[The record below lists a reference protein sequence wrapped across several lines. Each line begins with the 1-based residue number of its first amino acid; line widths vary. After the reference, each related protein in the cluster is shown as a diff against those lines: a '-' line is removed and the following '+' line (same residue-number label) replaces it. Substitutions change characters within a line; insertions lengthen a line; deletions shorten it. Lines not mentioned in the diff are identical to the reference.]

1 MTHFRRYVRAFIC
14 AVCIASLLACSTVSI
29 NAPISERQAAST
41 LKTGDATVTT
51 NAGQKIRLRVIE
63 VRDHQLIGMQGSQRI
78 AIDLR
83 DIASIERPR
92 RFPWL
97 PYAIAGAAVVGTAI
111 LLLLNSHCGHC

>member
-1 MTHFRRYVRAFIC
+1 MPDKKIAMAHFIRCVRAFIC
-14 AVCIASLLACSTVSI
+14 AVCVVSLLACSTVSI

-63 VRDHQLIGMQGSQRI
+63 VRDHQLVGMQGSQRI
-78 AIDLR
+78 AIDLA

-92 RFPWL
+92 
-97 PYAIAGAAVVGTAI
+97 
-111 LLLLNSHCGHC
+111 

>member
-1 MTHFRRYVRAFIC
+1 
-14 AVCIASLLACSTVSI
+14 VSI

-41 LKTGDATVTT
+41 IKSGDAIVTT
-51 NAGQKIRLRVIE
+51 NAGEKIHLRVIE
-63 VRDHQLIGMQGSQRI
+63 VRDHQLVGMQGSQRI

-83 DIASIERPR
+83 DIASIERSR

-111 LLLLNSHCGHC
+111 LLLLGSYCKSGC